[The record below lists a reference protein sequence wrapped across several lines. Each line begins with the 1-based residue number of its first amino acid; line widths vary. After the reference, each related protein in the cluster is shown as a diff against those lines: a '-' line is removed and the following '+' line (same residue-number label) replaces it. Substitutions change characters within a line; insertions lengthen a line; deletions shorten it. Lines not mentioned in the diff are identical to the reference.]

1 MSSMKPMAVRVPPL
15 KPHVLPSKPLPWLG
29 GEPLGWSVA
38 PQLRFKTPPRA
49 ITLSSLSI
57 GIIGGFN
64 ATFPESRGTDGFFTF
79 MSFGYMILCSKP
91 SVAVVQTALVHQHDL
106 SSHRT
111 ERERHDRERFG
122 IPS

>member
-38 PQLRFKTPPRA
+38 PQLCFKTPPRA

-57 GIIGGFN
+57 GFIGGFI
-64 ATFPESRGTDGFFTF
+64 ATLPERAR
-79 MSFGYMILCSKP
+79 YRR
-91 SVAVVQTALVHQHDL
+91 LVHLHEL
-106 SSHRT
+106 RLN
-111 ERERHDRERFG
+111 
-122 IPS
+122 PPVL